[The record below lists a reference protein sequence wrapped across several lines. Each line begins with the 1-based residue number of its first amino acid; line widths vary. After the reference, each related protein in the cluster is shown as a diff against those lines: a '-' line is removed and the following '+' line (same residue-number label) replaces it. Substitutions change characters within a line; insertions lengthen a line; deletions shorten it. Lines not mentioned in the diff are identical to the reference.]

1 MTREVSTRI
10 PAVRPSERLDSTV
23 PPLTSLVRTPLVV
36 RIRIIIPAIIVVLWD
51 RRALD
56 DVGQWTFDSIH
67 RSRDWLRG
75 PTDQNN
81 LGFNNWD
88 SIGNLTRLGWVGQD
102 RAGPSKVYFLFIFQT
117 GAGILKHPLTP
128 PASGFRSRRHQPL
141 FPPAPHP
148 PLFHPPPPTS
158 RLPLGG
164 SAGLG
169 CPWVQTCFPDWFLF
183 FLSLSKV
190 NPFSSLFLPRT
201 HPPPSQ
207 DSNTHRQRLSR
218 KIRNSSE
225 VCIHTGTVCTRST
238 CRVLFEGEVST

>member
-1 MTREVSTRI
+1 MNTPLLCSQYRLISHQVQDSSQLLSTSTASPPQSRPARILLPPVRSSSVLCQGRTDQRMTREVSTRI

-102 RAGPSKVYFLFIFQT
+102 RAGPSKVYFLFIFKL
-117 GAGILKHPLTP
+117 ARE
-128 PASGFRSRRHQPL
+128 F
-141 FPPAPHP
+141 
-148 PLFHPPPPTS
+148 
-158 RLPLGG
+158 
-164 SAGLG
+164 
-169 CPWVQTCFPDWFLF
+169 
-183 FLSLSKV
+183 
-190 NPFSSLFLPRT
+190 
-201 HPPPSQ
+201 
-207 DSNTHRQRLSR
+207 
-218 KIRNSSE
+218 
-225 VCIHTGTVCTRST
+225 
-238 CRVLFEGEVST
+238 

>member
-128 PASGFRSRRHQPL
+128 PGKWFQKSQASTL
-141 FPPAPHP
+141 V
-148 PLFHPPPPTS
+148 PPPPHILLSSIPLRPLLGSHWVALLDWAVHGS
-158 RLPLGG
+158 RLVSLIGSFSFCLSPKSIPFRPFFFHAHIPLLPKIVIPTGNG
-164 SAGLG
+164 YHERSGIAQK
-169 CPWVQTCFPDWFLF
+169 CVSIQVPSVPEVPVEY
-183 FLSLSKV
+183 SLKV
-190 NPFSSLFLPRT
+190 
-201 HPPPSQ
+201 
-207 DSNTHRQRLSR
+207 
-218 KIRNSSE
+218 K
-225 VCIHTGTVCTRST
+225 
-238 CRVLFEGEVST
+238 